1 MRGHTI
7 FGGVLVAIAVKVGNV
22 SCTASS
28 HVERVAATCC
38 SPCYIFLCEHIVILL
53 LQHVPATYPIV

>member
-7 FGGVLVAIAVKVGNV
+7 FGGVLVAIAVIVGNV

-28 HVERVAATCC
+28 HIERVAATWC
-38 SPCYIFLCEHIVILL
+38 SSCYISLCGHTVILL
-53 LQHVPATYPIV
+53 LQHVPATYPVV